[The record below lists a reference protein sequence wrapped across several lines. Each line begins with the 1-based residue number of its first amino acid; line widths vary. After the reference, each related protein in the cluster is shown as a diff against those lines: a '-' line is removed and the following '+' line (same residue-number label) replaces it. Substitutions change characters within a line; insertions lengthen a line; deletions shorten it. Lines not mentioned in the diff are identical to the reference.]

1 MNKSIKEILSNMFM
15 NKNKLLNEKVIKL
28 KEKVKYCLELSKIE
42 LENRKNGIKGESTIS
57 QLEEVVIPD
66 LTQFLEKLES
76 KEIPKNRQQRYLE
89 SFGCA
94 FRMWEWEPSELY
106 VKLSEIHHDYQDLI

>member
-1 MNKSIKEILSNMFM
+1 MFM
-15 NKNKLLNEKVIKL
+15 NKNEVLNKKVSKL

-42 LENRKNGIKGESTIS
+42 LENRKNGINGEGTIE
-57 QLEEVVIPD
+57 QLEEDVIPD
-66 LTQFLEKLES
+66 LTRFLKILEN
-76 KEIPKNRQQRYLE
+76 KEIPKNRQQRYLN

-106 VKLSEIHHDYQDLI
+106 VKLSEIHHDYQDLL